1 VSRTGVGGIAT
12 VVMML
17 VCVAMLWVRPLQAEQ
32 ASQPPPPQ
40 ENCGERRSTADIVEC
55 LATHTAV
62 WDRRLSAAYQKL
74 LETLPMRRRDRLRS
88 AQRTWIQ
95 FRDAN
100 CAYFASRSGTIARVE
115 AGQCLLRLTTA
126 RAMELEEGI

>member
-1 VSRTGVGGIAT
+1 MGGWGGGIALIT
-12 VVMML
+12 MVL
-17 VCVAMLWVRPLQAEQ
+17 VCVATLWVRPLQAEP
-32 ASQPPPPQ
+32 ASQESPQ
-40 ENCGERRSTADIVEC
+40 ENCGERKSTADIVEC

-74 LETLPMRRRDRLRS
+74 LESLPVRRRDRLRN
-88 AQRTWIQ
+88 AQRLWIQ

-100 CAYFASRSGTIARVE
+100 CAYFASRAGTIARVD

-126 RAMELEEGI
+126 RAMELEARI

>member
-1 VSRTGVGGIAT
+1 VSRIGGAGIALIL
-12 VVMML
+12 VVL
-17 VCVAMLWVRPLQAEQ
+17 TCVAARPLQAEPAAQ
-32 ASQPPPPQ
+32 APAPQ
-40 ENCGERRSTADIVEC
+40 EDCGDRKSTADIVEC
-55 LATHTAV
+55 LATQTAV

-74 LETLPMRRRDRLRS
+74 LDSLPVRRRDRLRS
-88 AQRTWIQ
+88 AQRMWIQ

-115 AGQCLLRLTTA
+115 GGQCLLRLTTA